1 MHILYAVPGTVHCIF
16 IPAWKP
22 DVVPSVRSTCGVIS
36 VSVTISFHWNRSHSP
51 LTRFPKRHFAESP
64 PKTKQFSTSNLQLP
78 SWTVRPHIFLSNAD
92 PTTSLSDSQQ
102 QRSKIICSSIQSRAA
117 DTTMMMTMTM
127 LLLLCSV
134 ALFALSLGT
143 PVNGFSI
150 LPQSTRALNVLS
162 QNQQPQIASSSP
174 WSSSTSS
181 LILFGKKEARETGND
196 RKNKTERVKKVK
208 DDVIEIEGVV
218 LESLPNAMF
227 RCVIDGAPES
237 QAPVL
242 ATISGKIRKNFV
254 KILVG
259 DKVTI
264 ELSPYDLTRGR
275 ITYRYR

>member
-1 MHILYAVPGTVHCIF
+1 M
-16 IPAWKP
+16 
-22 DVVPSVRSTCGVIS
+22 
-36 VSVTISFHWNRSHSP
+36 
-51 LTRFPKRHFAESP
+51 
-64 PKTKQFSTSNLQLP
+64 
-78 SWTVRPHIFLSNAD
+78 
-92 PTTSLSDSQQ
+92 TT
-102 QRSKIICSSIQSRAA
+102 
-117 DTTMMMTMTM
+117 

-134 ALFALSLGT
+134 ALIALSFFGT
-143 PVNGFSI
+143 PVHGFSV
-150 LPQSTRALNVLS
+150 LPQSARAPHHVLG
-162 QNQQPQIASSSP
+162 QNQQPHVIFPTASAAVSSSSSP
-174 WSSSTSS
+174 VSN

-227 RCVIDGAPES
+227 RCVIDGAS
-237 QAPVL
+237 DTQAPVL